1 MFSDYEVVDVHGHM
15 MSPPQFRAY
24 AYGIVSNRNFGD
36 NRLHIK
42 DEALSKVV
50 GHHVNLL
57 DERNID
63 VQFISPRP
71 VAMMHWERPP
81 QTELWTKTT
90 NDVIAQQCSLKSDRL
105 FGIGQLPQSIHSDT
119 GNCVEELHRCIEDLG
134 FVGMLMN
141 TDPNGDGQTPGVDQ
155 PYWYPLYEV
164 AESLSCTLLLHPSL
178 SRNPKLD
185 RIPHSFQYNFLVEET
200 LATLLYEYS
209 DVFDRF
215 PDLRIV
221 VCHCGGAPN
230 RLLRISDKP
239 GGARDSGLAPGGSVN
254 MPVDREIEEV
264 PDRSANLF
272 FDTCAYDI
280 DYLRTVFR
288 QRGAE
293 QMLFGTEAPGA
304 GTAFINPATNRPA
317 DDLVPLIEALGLLS
331 DSQLKAVFSENVR
344 RVFPIW
350 RELAAERDN
359 NKQ

>member
-1 MFSDYEVVDVHGHM
+1 MYNDYEVVDVHGHM

-24 AYGIVSNRNFGD
+24 AYGIVSNRNFGE

-42 DEALSKVV
+42 DEAIGDIVKHHLS
-50 GHHVNLL
+50 LL

-81 QTELWTKTT
+81 QVELWTKTT
-90 NDVIAQQCSLKSDRL
+90 NEVIAQQCSLSGERL
-105 FGIGQLPQSIHSDT
+105 FGIGQLPQTIVHDT
-119 GNCVEELHRCIEDLG
+119 SSCIDELRRCIEELG
-134 FVGMLMN
+134 FVGVLMN
-141 TDPNGDGQTPGVDQ
+141 TDPGADGQTPGVDQ
-155 PYWYPLYEV
+155 PYWYPLYEA
-164 AESLSCTLLLHPSL
+164 AESLGCALLLHPSH

-185 RIPHSFQYNFLVEET
+185 KIPHSFQYNFLVEET

-209 DVFDRF
+209 DVFDRY
-215 PDLRIV
+215 PDLKIV
-221 VCHCGGAPN
+221 VCHCGGSPN

-239 GGARDSGLAPGGSVN
+239 GGAKDSGLSPGGSVN
-254 MPVDREIEEV
+254 MPVEREVEEV

-288 QRGAE
+288 QRGAD

-304 GTAFINPATNRPA
+304 GTGFINPATNRPA
-317 DDLVPLIEALGLLS
+317 DDLVPLIEALGILS
-331 DSQLKAVFSENVR
+331 DQEKKAVFSDNVR
-344 RVFPIW
+344 RVYPIW
-350 RELAAERDN
+350 RALAEKRD
-359 NKQ
+359 QR

>member
-1 MFSDYEVVDVHGHM
+1 MYQDYEVVDVHGHM

-24 AYGIVSNRNFGD
+24 AYGIVSNRNFGE
-36 NRLHIK
+36 NRLRLKDDSIK
-42 DEALSKVV
+42 EIVD
-50 GHHVNLL
+50 HHVSLL

-81 QTELWTKTT
+81 QVEMWTKTT
-90 NDVIAQQCSLKSDRL
+90 NDVIAQQCASRPDRL
-105 FGIGQLPQSIHSDT
+105 FGVAQLPQSILLDT
-119 GNCVEELHRCIEDLG
+119 QNCVEELRRCIDELG
-134 FVGMLMN
+134 FVGALMN

-155 PYWYPLYEV
+155 PYWYPLYEA
-164 AESLSCTLLLHPSL
+164 AESLKCVLILHPSL

-200 LATLLYEYS
+200 LATLTYEYS

-221 VCHCGGAPN
+221 VCHCGGSPN

-239 GGARDSGLAPGGSVN
+239 GGAKDSGLASGGSLN
-254 MPVDREIEEV
+254 MPVEREVETV
-264 PDRSANLF
+264 PDRSDNLF

-293 QMLFGTEAPGA
+293 QMIFGTEAPGA
-304 GTAFINPATNRPA
+304 GTAFINPATDRPA
-317 DDLVPLIEALGLLS
+317 DDLVPLIDALGILT
-331 DSQLKAVFSENVR
+331 DDEKRAVFNGNVQ

-350 RELAAERDN
+350 RAIAAKR
-359 NKQ
+359 

>member
-1 MFSDYEVVDVHGHM
+1 MFKDYEVVDVHGHM

-24 AYGIVSNRNFGD
+24 GYAIVSNRNFGEV
-36 NRLHIK
+36 RLHMK
-42 DEALSKVV
+42 DELLADVV
-50 GHHVNLL
+50 NHHVSLL

-81 QTELWTKTT
+81 QVELWTKTT
-90 NDVIAQQCSLKSDRL
+90 NDVIAQQCSLRPERL
-105 FGIGQLPQSIHSDT
+105 FGVGQLPQSIHHDT
-119 GNCVEELHRCIEDLG
+119 QNCVEELRRCVEELG
-134 FVGMLMN
+134 FVGALVN
-141 TDPNGDGQTPGVDQ
+141 TDPNSDGQTPGVDQ
-155 PYWYPLYEV
+155 PYWYPLYEA
-164 AESLSCTLLLHPSL
+164 AESLGCPLLIHPSL

-185 RIPHSFQYNFLVEET
+185 NIPHSFQYNFLVEET

-209 DVFDRF
+209 DVFERF

-239 GGARDSGLAPGGSVN
+239 GGARDSGLASGGSVN
-254 MPVDREIEEV
+254 MPVDREVEEV

-280 DYLRTVFR
+280 DYLRAAFN

-304 GTAFINPATNRPA
+304 GTAFINPATDRPA
-317 DDLVPLIEALGLLS
+317 DDVIPLIEALGILS
-331 DSQLKAVFSENVR
+331 ESDLRAVFSGNVQ

-350 RELAAERDN
+350 RAIAEKREQQ
-359 NKQ
+359 KS